1 MWTTHTCFNTLRRYT
16 FCHLCSMP
24 IWNKVLLFLNLR
36 RSGNSNEK
44 SFHHKTWQKQ
54 TNLHRKEQFQHIFSL
69 LFSFSQV
76 NGFFFSPL
84 SFRSMNFGCHPM
96 WLYWR
101 DVLTSYG
108 RQQRELSL
116 LHLKE
121 YISSWKQR
129 ISLNWRKYFYFVP
142 HSLCKHIPGRNLSN
156 NLIYLKSCSKPKWYN
171 HVSVQLGPHIKYWHD
186 EWNHQ
191 QLQR

>member
-1 MWTTHTCFNTLRRYT
+1 MRRVFITRPGRNKPTCT
-16 FCHLCSMP
+16 
-24 IWNKVLLFLNLR
+24 
-36 RSGNSNEK
+36 EK
-44 SFHHKTWQKQ
+44 SSSKT
-54 TNLHRKEQFQHIFSL
+54 FSHYCSAL
-69 LFSFSQV
+69 VRLMV
-76 NGFFFSPL
+76 FFFSPL
-84 SFRSMNFGCHPM
+84 SFRSMNYGCHPM
-96 WLYWR
+96 WLYWS

-121 YISSWKQR
+121 YISSWKHR

-142 HSLCKHIPGRNLSN
+142 YSLCKHIPGRNLSN
-156 NLIYLKSCSKPKWYN
+156 NLTYLKSCSKPKWYN

-191 QLQR
+191 QLQC

>member
-1 MWTTHTCFNTLRRYT
+1 MKRVFITRPGRNKPTCT
-16 FCHLCSMP
+16 
-24 IWNKVLLFLNLR
+24 
-36 RSGNSNEK
+36 EK
-44 SFHHKTWQKQ
+44 SSSNT
-54 TNLHRKEQFQHIFSL
+54 FSHYCSAL
-69 LFSFSQV
+69 VRLMV
-76 NGFFFSPL
+76 FFFSL
-84 SFRSMNFGCHPM
+84 FHSDQWIS
-96 WLYWR
+96 
-101 DVLTSYG
+101 VVT
-108 RQQRELSL
+108 QRGFTEGMSWHHMEDNKELSL

-121 YISSWKQR
+121 YISSWKHR

-156 NLIYLKSCSKPKWYN
+156 NLTYLKSCSKPKWYN